1 MFSKFQYNLQ
11 VPKVH
16 DLVHSRQTTTG
27 FHLQKRGTGLEI
39 NPDQRK
45 TLIGD
50 LLGQET
56 ILIWVCLEK
65 EDHDPGRF
73 WLKLIASLRK
83 YVPNDGIDLLA
94 GLQDHHS
101 QPLFT
106 HVKHVFD
113 IIHQNNYKVV
123 LENISTIKNTS
134 WWQSTLE
141 SMRKQNL
148 IIDWMGIDYQF
159 IDSEVTKTIS
169 ADTISR
175 IMIWDIFWNGWMDS
189 IDPVVT
195 HEEIRVLN
203 QLGLIS
209 SSSSD
214 YSIPIQGWSDHLQG
228 EHGPSDDQ
236 NSQILLTQL
245 AKWLLSKEEW
255 LEGIRVLIAL
265 KEFEQ
270 AGDLIEK
277 YGETWLSEGF
287 DRLELLFWLREL
299 PSVLLE
305 ARPQLCWLAA
315 IACKDLQLKFL
326 MNYYIHHA
334 ENTLTSFLRFS
345 RNQPQWKQIEINQ
358 TGLKV
363 GSLLDKLTKLKDS

>member
-11 VPKVH
+11 VPHVH
-16 DLVHSRQTTTG
+16 DLIHSKQTTTG
-27 FHLQKRGTGLEI
+27 FLQQERGTVLEI

-45 TLIGD
+45 AFIKDLFGQKTTLV
-50 LLGQET
+50 
-56 ILIWVCLEK
+56 WVCLEK

-83 YVPNDGIDLLA
+83 FVPNTGIDLLA

-106 HVKHVFD
+106 NVLKVFD
-113 IIHQNNYKVV
+113 IIDQNKYKVV
-123 LENISTIKNTS
+123 LENISIIKNTS

-148 IIDWMGIDYQF
+148 SIDWIGFDYQF
-159 IDSEVTKTIS
+159 IDSEITKSIS
-169 ADTISR
+169 AGTISR
-175 IMIWDIFWNGWMDS
+175 LMIWDVCWYGWMDS
-189 IDPVVT
+189 IDLSIT
-195 HEEIRVLN
+195 HEEKHVLN
-203 QLGLIS
+203 QLGIIS
-209 SSSSD
+209 FSTSD
-214 YSIPIQGWSDHLQG
+214 CSIPIQGWSDHFQG
-228 EHGPSDDQ
+228 EHWSSIDP
-236 NSQILLTQL
+236 NKQILLTQL
-245 AKWLLSKEEW
+245 VKWLISKEEW

-270 AGDLIEK
+270 AGDILEN

-287 DRLELLFWLREL
+287 NRLELLFWLREL

-315 IACKDLQLKFL
+315 TACKDVQLKFL

-334 ENTLTSFLRFS
+334 ENTLSSLLRFS
-345 RNQPQWKQIEINQ
+345 RNQDQWKQIEINES
-358 TGLKV
+358 GMNV
-363 GSLLDKLTKLKDS
+363 GSMMEKLTKLKDS